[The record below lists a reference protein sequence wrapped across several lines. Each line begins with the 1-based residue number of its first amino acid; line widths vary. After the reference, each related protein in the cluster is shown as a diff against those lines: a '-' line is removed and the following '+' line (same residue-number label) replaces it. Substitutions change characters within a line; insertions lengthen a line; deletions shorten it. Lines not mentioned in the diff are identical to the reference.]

1 MKFITRLFHHFITTS
16 SHYHIITSPHHL
28 IPLFV
33 FCLLFLSCGNKN
45 SGLTIEDIRN
55 PATADGVDE
64 RQKANMPEIL
74 FDNLTYNFGKVI
86 QGEQLHYTF
95 HFTNAGKSSLIIS
108 DISASC
114 GCTTSIPPKAPIK
127 PGERGE
133 ISISFDSKTKNG
145 EVVSYLIV
153 GCNTYPA
160 QTVLTVTANVVNP

>member
-1 MKFITRLFHHFITTS
+1 MKITYLKPQTS
-16 SHYHIITSPHHL
+16 
-28 IPLFV
+28 
-33 FCLLFLSCGNKN
+33 FCFLPSAFCFLLFAFCFLLLSCGNKN
-45 SGLTIEDIRN
+45 TGLSIEDVRN

-64 RQKANMPEIL
+64 QQKANMPEIL

-95 HFTNAGKSSLIIS
+95 HFTNVGKSSLIIS

-127 PGERGE
+127 PGEKGE
-133 ISISFDSKTKNG
+133 ISVSFDSKTKSG
-145 EVVSYLIV
+145 EVISYLVV

-160 QTVLTVTANVVNP
+160 QTILTITANVVNP